1 MKGLFLRLRGMVVQ
15 GSSALLAGTTATDD
29 ELVARLVR
37 TAGTALGLSP
47 RAGRVATT
55 GGLALATAL
64 GVVDGVHGDTTDGRA
79 LALPPHPAGLAP
91 VDVALLGVAH
101 LADRGAAAQVDV
113 ADLARR
119 HTQLGVGAVLGDELD
134 LRTCGAG
141 DLGAAARLQLD
152 GVHGGTR
159 RDVAQRQ
166 AVARLDVRRRTVLD
180 GVALLQPV
188 RREDVAL
195 LAVGVVQQRDPRSAV
210 GVVLDVCDLGRHAV
224 LVVATEVDD
233 TVGALVA
240 TTDVAGGDPAGVVAA
255 TALAERTDQRL
266 LRRGPSDLD
275 EVGDR
280 RATTARGGRL
290 VLANSH
296 VSVPVSSLG
305 RSGARAED
313 VDGTLAERDDGALGV
328 LALADAEAGA
338 PRLALAV
345 HRVDRVDLDVEDLLD
360 GDLDFRLVRPGVDE
374 ERVLALVEKAVGL
387 LRDDRGDEDV
397 ARVLDVDAHLPSS
410 LSCVWPASVKPAASA
425 ASAVRNQ
432 TSAIVAS
439 YHWPPGW
446 WYFIES
452 ALPLMSKPAGADAS
466 SSAAAESGPYSPSVA
481 SATASGWSAG
491 ASTGWSAGVAT
502 VTNASNAPWVKTT
515 SSAQRTS

>member
-1 MKGLFLRLRGMVVQ
+1 MKGPFLRLRGMVVQ

-47 RAGRVATT
+47 RADRVATT
-55 GGLALATAL
+55 GGLALATAM

-134 LRTCGAG
+134 LGAGRAG
-141 DLGAAARLQLD
+141 DLGAATRLEV
-152 GVHGGTR
+152 G
-159 RDVAQRQ
+159 
-166 AVARLDVRRRTVLD
+166 RRTVLD

-195 LAVGVVQQRDPRSAV
+195 LAVGVVQQRDPRGAV
-210 GVVLDVCDLGRHAV
+210 GVVLDVRDLGRHAV
-224 LVVATEVDD
+224 LVVAAEVDD
-233 TVGALVA
+233 AVGALVA
-240 TTDVAGGDPAGVVAA
+240 ATLVPGGDPAGVVAA
-255 TALAERTDQRL
+255 AALAERTDQRL

-296 VSVPVSSLG
+296 VCLSPRPV
-305 RSGARAED
+305 RRPRRRCRWNPRGA
-313 VDGTLAERDDGALGV
+313 
-328 LALADAEAGA
+328 
-338 PRLALAV
+338 
-345 HRVDRVDLDVEDLLD
+345 
-360 GDLDFRLVRPGVDE
+360 
-374 ERVLALVEKAVGL
+374 
-387 LRDDRGDEDV
+387 
-397 ARVLDVDAHLPSS
+397 
-410 LSCVWPASVKPAASA
+410 
-425 ASAVRNQ
+425 
-432 TSAIVAS
+432 
-439 YHWPPGW
+439 
-446 WYFIES
+446 
-452 ALPLMSKPAGADAS
+452 
-466 SSAAAESGPYSPSVA
+466 
-481 SATASGWSAG
+481 
-491 ASTGWSAGVAT
+491 
-502 VTNASNAPWVKTT
+502 
-515 SSAQRTS
+515 